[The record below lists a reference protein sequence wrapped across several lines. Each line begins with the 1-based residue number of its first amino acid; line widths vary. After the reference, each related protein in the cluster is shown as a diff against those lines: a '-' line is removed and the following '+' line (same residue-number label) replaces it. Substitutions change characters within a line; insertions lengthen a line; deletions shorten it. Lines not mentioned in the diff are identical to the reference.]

1 MNIIEKL
8 TQEQRNTDSIYLHSD
23 GGIFVRAYDKS
34 AFALEVLT
42 GRKLQI
48 NVKYNR
54 KLKRQ
59 YVFVGFPV
67 KTLSDFI
74 FQYVKETKAY
84 FTVEPEDDSHIIYF
98 VRKDYFVIDE
108 DKYQKWFSSHVN
120 KTLQNNGREE
130 TTEFKK
136 ETKSKE
142 PEAQEGGRGILPA
155 SVYVNIY
162 LHEGM
167 HVQVQKG

>member
-1 MNIIEKL
+1 MNIIDKL
-8 TQEQRNTDSIYLHSD
+8 TQEQRNIDSIYLHSD

-42 GRKLQI
+42 GRKLQV
-48 NVKYNR
+48 NVKYNS
-54 KLKRQ
+54 KMKRQ

-67 KTLSDFI
+67 KALSDFI
-74 FQYVKETKAY
+74 FQYIKEKKAY
-84 FTVEPEDDSHIIYF
+84 FTVEPEDDNHVIY
-98 VRKDYFVIDE
+98 VIRKEYFVIDE
-108 DKYQKWFSSHVN
+108 DMYQKWFSSHIN
-120 KTLQNNGREE
+120 KTLQNNGREK
-130 TTEFKK
+130 TTYIKREK
-136 ETKSKE
+136 KSKE
-142 PEAQEGGRGILPA
+142 PEAQEGGRCVLPA